1 MEKGFNSQP
10 RLAETITWTASKQ
23 TYHTVR
29 FLADR
34 ERMEDAY
41 RTYAYFRWVD
51 DCLDSD
57 GLGAT
62 ERVEFVERQRAL
74 MDGLYRGQI
83 LGGLTDEE
91 RMLVRLV
98 QGDREPSSG
107 LQAYIRNMMAVMVFD
122 AYRRG
127 RLVSQKELNEY
138 TRWLATA
145 VTEAMHYFIGHCCAS
160 PKDGTR
166 YLAVTAAHIVHM
178 LRDTHD
184 DVAAGYFNIPREV
197 LEAHKIDPDDITSA
211 PYRQWVRGRVQ
222 LARHYFDIGTNYLTR
237 VQNPRCRLAGY
248 AYTVRFTGVLDAIE
262 KNDYV
267 LQPDY
272 PERRQFG
279 SLLRMGW
286 SLLGLAFHSPQ
297 PKVVPQ
303 TQPEGFGKP

>member
-1 MEKGFNSQP
+1 MEKDLNP
-10 RLAETITWTASKQ
+10 ERTLAREITRAASRQ
-23 TYHTVR
+23 TFYTVR
-29 FLADR
+29 YLVDR
-34 ERMEDAY
+34 ARVDDAY

-51 DCLDSD
+51 DCLDAD
-57 GLGAT
+57 GLGAA

-74 MDGLYRGQI
+74 MEGLYRGQI

-91 RMLVRLV
+91 EMLVRLV
-98 QGDREPSSG
+98 QGDREPNSG

-160 PKDGTR
+160 PRDNTR

-184 DVAAGYFNIPREV
+184 DLATGYINIPREV
-197 LEAHKIDPDDITSA
+197 LEAHKINPADIASA

-222 LARHYFDIGTNYLTR
+222 LARKYFDIGTNYLAR
-237 VQNPRCRLAGY
+237 VQNLRCRLAGY
-248 AYTVRFTGVLDAIE
+248 AYTVRFTGVLDSIE
-262 KNDYV
+262 KNDYL
-267 LQPDY
+267 LQPEY

-279 SLLRMGW
+279 SMLRMGW
-286 SLLGLAFHSPQ
+286 SLLGLAFNSSQ

-303 TQPEGFGKP
+303 TQPEG